1 MRSDMLFKKYRHIIF
16 TATLLFGIYCSEAL
30 GESLRDRILSEI
42 SVSDGGEYSIIK
54 VTFDFPVQYLRH
66 TPPNYGKEVR
76 IRLRPILANREEL
89 EGLNKREAID
99 PPKNNA
105 AGVIRVEYDGRDQ
118 SEPILTVFFDKS
130 KQFEAKQGDDFRS
143 LIIQVPLEKGQ
154 ETSGEEERAA
164 VPQEKQKSQESS
176 VVVKEPAQPK
186 FAPLSLERQE
196 SLLKEGGEAMTQK
209 NYMRAVQIYTKLLES
224 ADPVIQES
232 VQFQLALAQE
242 FAGHKALAGAEYKN
256 YMRVYPNGP
265 NFTQA
270 HDRLKTLLTA
280 TPLREGESAT
290 AGIWKSEF
298 FGSISE
304 FYYRDSSFLRDE
316 KNEEGLQEMVNV
328 SSLMTGID
336 ATWRMR
342 SDNYQ
347 METVAVGSYEEDLTG
362 ERENRMRA
370 SALYFDFKDLDKTF
384 ATRWGRQSGNS
395 GGVLGRF
402 DGGKFSYLLTNKIR
416 MNLVSG
422 FPVARSYDD
431 LNTDKIFYGVNFDLG
446 RFFDHWDFNTYVIN
460 QTADGLDDRRAVG
473 TEVRY
478 IDKRGSL
485 FSLLDYD
492 TLFNELGIFIFAGNW
507 LLPNDA
513 TRLNLSVDYRSNP
526 ILSSSNALI
535 GQISPSL
542 EELKDSIGESA
553 LKKLAE
559 DRTLRSSFVTLGISH
574 TLSENLQ
581 LAGDVS
587 WSKLDGAPASGGVE
601 AMASTGD
608 EFFYSTQVIHNNFFR
623 DGDLSTLG
631 LRYADTKQRDTY
643 SLILSTR
650 QPIDDK
656 WRLTP
661 RMKIDYRENK
671 LQDGEQWRFRPA
683 LRAEYSFNKDWR
695 LELEAEYNI
704 ADKELA
710 GIAEDKSGYVLSF
723 GLRWNF

>member
-1 MRSDMLFKKYRHIIF
+1 MILKKHHYIIF
-16 TATLLFGIYCSEAL
+16 TVTLLIGLCRSEAMA
-30 GESLRDRILSEI
+30 ESLRDRILSEI
-42 SVSDGGEYSIIK
+42 NVSNGGEYSIIK
-54 VTFDFPVQYLRH
+54 ITFDFPVQYLRH

-89 EGLNKREAID
+89 EGLNKRETMD

-118 SEPILTVFFDKS
+118 SEPILTVFFDKA

-143 LIIQVPLEKGQ
+143 LIVQVPVEKGKGL
-154 ETSGEEERAA
+154 TGEEEAAAASQEKEKRQEPAAA
-164 VPQEKQKSQESS
+164 VKD
-176 VVVKEPAQPK
+176 PARPK
-186 FAPLSLERQE
+186 PAPLSLERQE
-196 SLLKEGGEAMTQK
+196 SLLKEGVEAMAQK

-224 ADPVIQES
+224 TDPAIQES
-232 VQFQLALAQE
+232 VQYQLALAQE
-242 FAGHKALAGAEYKN
+242 LAGHQALAKAEYKN
-256 YMRVYPNGP
+256 YMKVFPNGP
-265 NFTQA
+265 NFNQA
-270 HDRLKTLLTA
+270 HDRYKALLTA
-280 TPLREGESAT
+280 RPLREGET
-290 AGIWKSEF
+290 AETASIWKSEF

-328 SSLMTGID
+328 SSLTTGID

-342 SDNYQ
+342 SDKYQ
-347 METVAVGSYEEDLTG
+347 METVAVGSYEGDLTG
-362 ERENRMRA
+362 ERENRTRT

-402 DGGKFSYLLTNKIR
+402 DGGKLSYLLTKKIR

-431 LNTDKIFYGVNFDLG
+431 LLNTDKIFYGVNFDFG

-460 QTADGLDDRRAVG
+460 QTADGIDDRRAVG

-478 IDKRGSL
+478 VDKQGSF
-485 FSLLDYD
+485 FSLIDYD
-492 TLFNELGIFIFAGNW
+492 ILFNELGIFIFAGNW

-513 TRLNLSVDYRSNP
+513 TRLNLSVDYRNNP
-526 ILSSSNALI
+526 ILSTSNALI
-535 GQISPSL
+535 GQVSPSL

-553 LKKLAE
+553 LQKLAE
-559 DRTLRSSFVTLGISH
+559 DRTLRSSFVTLGASH

-581 LAGDVS
+581 FAGDVS

-608 EFFYSTQVIHNNFFR
+608 EFFYSTQVISNNFFR
-623 DGDLSTLG
+623 DGDMSTLG

-643 SLILSTR
+643 SLILSSR

-661 RMKIDYRENK
+661 RLKIDYRDNK

-683 LRAEYSFNKDWR
+683 LRAEYFFNKQWR
-695 LELEAEYNI
+695 LELEAEYNV

-710 GIAEDKSGYVLSF
+710 GIAEDKSGYILSF